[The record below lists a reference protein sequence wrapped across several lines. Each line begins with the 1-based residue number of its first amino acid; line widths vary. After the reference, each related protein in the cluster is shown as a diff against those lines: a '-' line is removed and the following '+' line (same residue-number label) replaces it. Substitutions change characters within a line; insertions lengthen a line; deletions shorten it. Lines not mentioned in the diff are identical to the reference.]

1 MSKNLEYVDY
11 TKFSPAPVAGL
22 DEVGRGCLAG
32 PVVAAAV
39 VIRDASVLVGL
50 TDSKLLSEKRRNELS
65 MIILET
71 QVTGIAEASVAE
83 IEELNILQASL
94 LAMSRAADR
103 IEEKLGQKCGHLLI
117 DGTFRIPQRS
127 GAQTCLI
134 KGDLR
139 CLPISAASIIAK
151 VYRDDLMKQLGSEY
165 PQYKFEKHKGY
176 ASEVHRSAIQSF
188 GPSPHHR
195 KTFGGVKEYLLQRS

>member
-11 TKFSPAPVAGL
+11 TNFNPAPVLGL

-39 VIRDASVLVGL
+39 VVTDPNILVGL

-65 MIILET
+65 KIILET

-83 IEELNILQASL
+83 IEELNILHASL
-94 LAMSRAADR
+94 LAMHRAALKV
-103 IEEKLGQKCGHLLI
+103 EEKLGQRCGHLLI
-117 DGTFRIPQRS
+117 DGTYKIPNWK
-127 GAQTCLI
+127 GPQTCLI

-151 VYRDDLMKQLGSEY
+151 VYRDDLMKRLGAEF
-165 PQYKFEKHKGY
+165 PQYQFEKHKGY
-176 ASEVHRSAIQSF
+176 ASETHRTAIQSF

-195 KTFGGVKEYLLQRS
+195 RTFGGVKEYLASRT